1 MTTSYP
7 RLTGLTCILFILLAA
22 APAHGLDLGARFGQD
37 GFYVPLSDTTVRP
50 VSFLAEAEF
59 GLGRIAVLRAQA
71 GYSYYEDLTFDVM
84 SDNRW
89 HEWIDGVRVQAA
101 PLFPIRTP
109 LDWLTL
115 RGGIGLG
122 VSWYEDDRRNL
133 RYEPYGEEGYST
145 TRNLFAG
152 TQTFIAGARCD
163 VSSRLAVL
171 VDLERAGLRM
181 GYTDAVYYEAVRGY
195 YNVQSH
201 TGEFSANWDGR
212 AREAV
217 SAALHFKL

>member
-1 MTTSYP
+1 MTTSYL
-7 RLTGLTCILFILLAA
+7 RLTGLACILFGLLAA
-22 APAHGLDLGARFGQD
+22 APVHGLDLGARFGQD

-59 GLGRIAVLRAQA
+59 GLGRVAVLRAQA

-84 SDNRW
+84 SQNRW

-122 VSWYEDDRRNL
+122 LSWYEDDSRSAE
-133 RYEPYGEEGYST
+133 YDPYGEEGYKR

-171 VDLERAGLRM
+171 VDVERAGLRM
-181 GYTDAVYYEAVRGY
+181 GYTDAILYYSRYGHY
-195 YNVQSH
+195 DLQSH
-201 TGEFSANWDGR
+201 TGQYGANWDGR
-212 AREAV
+212 ARNAL
-217 SAALHFKL
+217 SASLHFKL